1 MVEAPTASLNV
12 EAPVALA
19 CMPLAPAIEAC
30 LGIPQT
36 LADAQLESGLT
47 RGSPISRL
55 DVLEATE

>member
-1 MVEAPTASLNV
+1 MS

-36 LADAQLESGLT
+36 LADARLESGLP